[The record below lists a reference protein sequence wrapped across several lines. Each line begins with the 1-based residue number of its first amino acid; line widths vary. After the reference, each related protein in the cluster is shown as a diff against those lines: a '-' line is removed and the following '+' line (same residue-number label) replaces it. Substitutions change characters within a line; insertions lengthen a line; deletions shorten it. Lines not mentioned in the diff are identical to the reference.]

1 MDEWSYYPGNWGEG
15 QSKEINSIGDPKVV
29 TGVAQEV
36 QGVSGAA
43 FDASVLILLQD
54 STVNI
59 ANFYHGTTV
68 VLWGMFNPHGVPNK
82 TYYTFE
88 AFKSLLETPERVA
101 TLPSG
106 VPGVTAIGGLSHDKT
121 QATVLISN
129 FGTECNRYNIH
140 LNSLP
145 WDDGVVYEKYV
156 LDEKHDLELVKTE
169 TLAGHS
175 VTLPED
181 VDDPSV
187 CMIRLKAITHK

>member
-29 TGVAQEV
+29 DGVAQEV
-36 QGVSGAA
+36 QGAAGAA
-43 FDASVLILLQD
+43 FDASVLTLLQD

-101 TLPSG
+101 TVTSDLS
-106 VPGVTAIGGLSHDKT
+106 GVTAIARTFS
-121 QATVLISN
+121 
-129 FGTECNRYNIH
+129 
-140 LNSLP
+140 
-145 WDDGVVYEKYV
+145 
-156 LDEKHDLELVKTE
+156 
-169 TLAGHS
+169 
-175 VTLPED
+175 
-181 VDDPSV
+181 
-187 CMIRLKAITHK
+187 